1 VISGIADISGTSAAH
16 VPILTIMDSE
26 TWAGARPV
34 VIAGI
39 VT

>member
-1 VISGIADISGTSAAH
+1 MSCTGAAH
-16 VPILTIMDSE
+16 VPILTIMDSGP
-26 TWAGARPV
+26 GAVAWPV